1 MGSRKT
7 AKHQSPAMRCRGIAV
22 HFGTLM
28 NRTAL
33 SSLMGISAITAVA
46 AAWPF
51 GLGAAPAPVN
61 DPPQACCSASAVAVK
76 HTLTLDGAN
85 HVLAAAI
92 AKAKERHAG
101 GAIAVV
107 DDGGNL
113 IALQR
118 LDGTFAAGAS
128 VSTGKARTAALFRK
142 PTKAFEDSIN
152 GGRTALAAVGEMT
165 PLQGGVPIVHE
176 GHIVGAIGVSG
187 AHSQVEDEEIA
198 LAGAA
203 AISDTSAASK

>member
-1 MGSRKT
+1 MPDRFDASRLDALSLRPIHPELRKNTMNRMTLAYGLAAALAT
-7 AKHQSPAMRCRGIAV
+7 AGIAALAGA
-22 HFGTLM
+22 GT
-28 NRTAL
+28 
-33 SSLMGISAITAVA
+33 
-46 AAWPF
+46 PQ
-51 GLGAAPAPVN
+51 APADHV
-61 DPPQACCSASAVAVK
+61 ASDSIAVK

-85 HVLAAAI
+85 RVLAAAI
-92 AKAKERHAG
+92 AKAHERNAG

-128 VSTGKARTAALFRK
+128 VSTGKARTAALFKK

-152 GGRTALAAVGEMT
+152 GGRVALAALHEMT
-165 PLQGGVPIVHE
+165 PLQGGIPIMHE
-176 GHIVGAIGVSG
+176 GFIVGAIGVSG
-187 AHSQVEDEEIA
+187 AHSQGEDEEIA

-203 AISDTSAASK
+203 AIASPTSPGSATAK

>member
-1 MGSRKT
+1 
-7 AKHQSPAMRCRGIAV
+7 
-22 HFGTLM
+22 M
-28 NRTAL
+28 NRNAA
-33 SSLMGISAITAVA
+33 SSLVAVCIITLTA
-46 AAWPF
+46 AWWPF
-51 GLGAAPAPVN
+51 GAGRATAART
-61 DPPQACCSASAVAVK
+61 DSCCEAVSNSTDGVVTVK

-85 HVLAAAI
+85 RVLAAAV
-92 AKAKERHAG
+92 AKAIERKAR

-118 LDGTFAAGAS
+118 LDGTFAAGAG

-152 GGRTALAAVGEMT
+152 GGRTALAAVAEMT
-165 PLQGGVPIVHE
+165 PLQGGVLIMHE

-198 LAGAA
+198 MAGAA
-203 AISDTSAASK
+203 AISDTSAAK